1 MRGKCDGFC
10 FECELAECPQHP
22 TDETEQWAE
31 MIRRL
36 SSVPDIIIL
45 QCDLLKRYEGAI
57 ATNGPVARIL
67 NLCQRLE
74 KINTPEELIE
84 RTYALGIQKQLLF
97 RPETKGTR

>member
-45 QCDLLKRYEGAI
+45 QCDLLKRYEGVI
-57 ATNGPVARIL
+57 ATNGPVGRIGD
-67 NLCQRLE
+67 LCQRLQ

-84 RTYALGIQKQLLF
+84 RAYALGVQNLALF
-97 RPETKGTR
+97 GPRTEGTR

>member
-1 MRGKCDGFC
+1 MREKCDGLC
-10 FECELAECPQHP
+10 FECQFSECPYHP
-22 TDETEQWAE
+22 IEETEQWAE

-45 QCDLLKRYEGAI
+45 QCDLLKRYERVI

-74 KINTPEELIE
+74 KINTPDELIE
-84 RTYALGIQKQLLF
+84 QAYNLGMQALGPLGPK
-97 RPETKGTR
+97 TKGTQ